1 MEIKKVDPKLYP
13 HFFPMSLENASQ
25 HWFFSLSEKE
35 TTTWEDITHAFMI
48 RYKGN
53 THNTTSQRELEILE
67 QEEKEGF
74 TTYLTRWRGIAAK
87 MVTAPP
93 EKEMV
98 KIFVSNMLPNYKD
111 HLKYLGLGTFDEVYR
126 IGIDIE
132 DDLIKESDKKANMW

>member
-1 MEIKKVDPKLYP
+1 M
-13 HFFPMSLENASQ
+13 A
-25 HWFFSLSEKE
+25 
-35 TTTWEDITHAFMI
+35 

-53 THNTTSQRELEILE
+53 THNITSKRELEILE

-98 KIFVSNMLPNYKD
+98 KTFVSNMLPKYKN
-111 HLKYLGLGTFDEVYR
+111 HLKYLGLETFEEVYR

-132 DDLIKESDKKANMW
+132 DDLIKEANEKANML

>member
-1 MEIKKVDPKLYP
+1 M
-13 HFFPMSLENASQ
+13 A
-25 HWFFSLSEKE
+25 
-35 TTTWEDITHAFMI
+35 

-53 THNTTSQRELEILE
+53 THNTTFQRELEILE

-98 KIFVSNMLPNYKD
+98 KIFVSNMLPKYKD
-111 HLKYLGLGTFDEVYR
+111 HLKYLGLKTFEEVYR
-126 IGIDIE
+126 ISIDIE
-132 DDLIKESDKKANMW
+132 EDFIKEADEKANMW